1 MIIMAIDLGKARTG
15 LAVCDK
21 NEILASPIGTIQEK
35 DDEKLIMKIIEN
47 LTSYKAEMAVIGL
60 PKNMD
65 GSLGESAERAQ
76 KFAEILREKIN
87 IPINLWDE
95 RRTTIAAHNY
105 LNQTNTRGK
114 KRKNIIDTL
123 SASIILENY
132 LEFRKNSL

>member
-35 DDEKLIMKIIEN
+35 DDEKLILKILEN
-47 LTSYKAEMAVIGL
+47 LTSCKAEMAIIGL

-65 GSLGESAERAQ
+65 GSLGESAERAK
-76 KFAEILREKIN
+76 KFADILREKIN
-87 IPINLWDE
+87 IPVNLWDE

-114 KRKNIIDTL
+114 KRKSIIDTL

-132 LEFRKNSL
+132 LEFRKNSR